1 MVLRYSSGKI
11 IAKLDRST
19 KTLVDDVS
27 FSIEKGK
34 ILAVIGETGAGKTII
49 ANSIMGLLPKNVSAK
64 GLSVELS
71 GEINANTKKLLGKGI
86 VYIPQ
91 SAKDSLNPTRKIGAQ
106 IADGLKPAG
115 VKRSDLQS
123 AVQEK
128 LHIVEL
134 DEKLANEY
142 PSALSG
148 GMAGKVV
155 VAMATSSSPT
165 LVIADELT
173 SGMDEKSK
181 SECLTLVKTLFKD
194 SAILL
199 ITHDLSVA
207 EIADDVLVLSDGK
220 ALEYGSAT
228 AVLKTP
234 AHPYTRALISALP
247 ENGLTAHPIIRK
259 GESDC
264 PHYDRCEYASEN
276 CKGEITVKNV
286 NGIAVRCNNVE
297 I

>member
-1 MVLRYSSGKI
+1 MVLRYESGKI

-64 GLSVELS
+64 DLSVELL
-71 GEINANTKKLLGKGI
+71 GEINANTQKLLGKEI

-91 SAKDSLNPTRKIGAQ
+91 SAKDSLNPTRKIGVQ

-115 VKRSDLQS
+115 VKHRDLPY
-123 AVQEK
+123 VVKEK
-128 LHIVEL
+128 LRIVGL
-134 DEKLANEY
+134 DENLANEY

-155 VAMATSSSPT
+155 VAIATSSNPT

-207 EIADDVLVLSDGK
+207 EIADDVLVLSGGK
-220 ALEYGSAT
+220 ALEYGNAT

-234 AHPYTRALISALP
+234 THPYARALISALP
-247 ENGLTAHPIIRK
+247 ENGLTAHPIIRRV
-259 GESDC
+259 ESDC
-264 PHYDRCEYASEN
+264 PHYDRCENATDN
-276 CKGEITVKNV
+276 CNGKITVTNV
-286 NGIAVRCNNVE
+286 NGVAVRCNNVE